1 MDEGSTALGLS
12 SLSFDELD
20 AVESVVLVAFGKSP
34 AAAAATAAAATTNEA
49 ASEDVDDAAESGS
62 ANLRT
67 TSS

>member
-1 MDEGSTALGLS
+1 MELP

-20 AVESVVLVAFGKSP
+20 AEESADSVVFDKSP

-49 ASEDVDDAAESGS
+49 ASEDVDEATESGS